1 MNPHWIHPDPAW
13 HGIAL
18 PSFRWRQV
26 IVCHLFNGI
35 YVHWMRTFIPWAAV
49 LMSSLYQLAIWIKYS
64 YSGFPFI
71 LKYQSLEPSNMWY
84 FQFGRFAFC
93 SIHSPQCFLS
103 MCRNAEVVC
112 FVVSTPRCHVGCGWV
127 SSPAAGDFPFL
138 VATLLEG
145 MGQAGNLRGAKQ
157 RNIQVFATT
166 KNPWIEMIRI
176 DFSFRLYRLRTLKAK
191 NV

>member
-1 MNPHWIHPDPAW
+1 MWSVNPHWIHPDPAW

-64 YSGFPFI
+64 YSGFAFI
-71 LKYQSLEPSNMWY
+71 LKYQSLEPSNMWC

-103 MCRNAEVVC
+103 MCRNAKVVC
-112 FVVSTPRCHVGCGWV
+112 QSSFQRLDATWDVGEYLHQLREIHSWSQLFWKV
-127 SSPAAGDFPFL
+127 WARP
-138 VATLLEG
+138 
-145 MGQAGNLRGAKQ
+145 NLRGATQ
-157 RNIQVFATT
+157 RNKGLCNNEKPLDTDDKDWFHV
-166 KNPWIEMIRI
+166 
-176 DFSFRLYRLRTLKAK
+176 
-191 NV
+191 

>member
-49 LMSSLYQLAIWIKYS
+49 LMSSLYQLTIWIKYS
-64 YSGFPFI
+64 YSGLPFI
-71 LKYQSLEPSNMWY
+71 LKYQSLGPSNMWN

-93 SIHSPQCFLS
+93 CMHSPQCFLLFAN
-103 MCRNAEVVC
+103 RRLLP
-112 FVVSTPRCHVGCGWV
+112 PRCHVGCGWV
-127 SSPAAGDFPFL
+127 FAPAAGDSFL

-145 MGQAGNLRGAKQ
+145 MGQAQPPRSHAAQQ
-157 RNIQVFATT
+157 RCLPQRKT
-166 KNPWIEMIRI
+166 PG
-176 DFSFRLYRLRTLKAK
+176 YRW
-191 NV
+191 